1 MNLPQA
7 WIDLPKI
14 TALSDAPV
22 LQSHIGE
29 GDRFQLSRS
38 MGPVLDI
45 LRHKDTQTPLSIAL
59 YGTWG
64 SGKSSAMHWLQAGLK
79 VWNDKLPEHNHG
91 QSKDDLWPHTISV
104 NFYPWKYST
113 KEDVWR
119 GLIVEIIIACIKHN
133 KDQNVTVNEVV
144 SKFSGFLGKKLI
156 TALSALKLKGTFA
169 GVGGEVDVEKLV
181 KVFDNQDVS
190 PETAYLNDFEE
201 TFSTWVTEILKP
213 TKSEGQAQP
222 FMRYRLV
229 VFIDDLD
236 RCLPEVALQVLEA
249 LKLYLNIPGLVFVL
263 GLDQKVVQQLVC
275 KHYSKL
281 GVDEEKAKQYL
292 SKMFQV
298 EIPLAPHESEIELYV
313 DGLVSDTQWQDLG
326 IDNDQ
331 KQKDVFLK
339 VIRELGDYSPRET
352 KRLVNSILLQA
363 RGAQF
368 MASQPNELT
377 PTQAVQIHLIEEVL
391 RRHYPKQDRWLRLRK
406 SQKFFLDWD
415 LPRQDEEINSVE
427 RTLKAD
433 THLNI
438 LMDIKPF
445 PTEPQL
451 EMMRIKEINKDF
463 KSWVEKETGKPWE
476 EVEQEQFRNIT
487 RLDFWGASFTDW
499 SALSKLQNLKHL
511 ELANSNF
518 LDLEILTNLKNL
530 SHISLSYGLLETLEL
545 LPEIKTLRTLS
556 LNELDLRESAFLL
569 KMPKLISLG
578 LAQCKGTSLIN
589 LATLKQLKGLSL
601 LNADIDD
608 YSTLSQ
614 LENLEIIYL
623 GGSNITSLAPLKNLQ
638 NLLVLTLPESFANT
652 SEVNELQTKIPNLNL
667 AFNY

>member
-1 MNLPQA
+1 MSLPQA
-7 WIDLPKI
+7 WTDLPKI

-79 VWNDKLPEHNHG
+79 TWNDALPEHNHG

-133 KDQNVTVNEVV
+133 KNQNVTVNEVV

-181 KVFDNQDVS
+181 KIFDNQDVS

-213 TKSEGQAQP
+213 TKREGQAQP

-326 IDNDQ
+326 INNDQ

-391 RRHYPKQDRWLRLRK
+391 RRKFPAQDRWLRLRRHQEFFFKWGKTVQSNKEHKYSIGGNDIEEKLK
-406 SQKFFLDWD
+406 SDPLLQSLMYLTPFPKIQQLETLRVKDVGIR
-415 LPRQDEEINSVE
+415 LKTLIENITNSTWK
-427 RTLKAD
+427 TLKANNFKNIRALELTGEHHD
-433 THLNI
+433 DWSGLSNFKHLN
-438 LMDIKPF
+438 
-445 PTEPQL
+445 
-451 EMMRIKEINKDF
+451 
-463 KSWVEKETGKPWE
+463 
-476 EVEQEQFRNIT
+476 
-487 RLDFWGASFTDW
+487 
-499 SALSKLQNLKHL
+499 
-511 ELANSNF
+511 
-518 LDLEILTNLKNL
+518 
-530 SHISLSYGLLETLEL
+530 
-545 LPEIKTLRTLS
+545 
-556 LNELDLRESAFLL
+556 
-569 KMPKLISLG
+569 SLG
-578 LAQCKGTSLIN
+578 LAMTNFNQFQDLIILNKIQHLDLSYTSFSDLELLVGLPELKSLI
-589 LATLKQLKGLSL
+589 LTGTQIRYLSPISYMKQLQILHIEDSNVDALRPL
-601 LNADIDD
+601 LDLPNLVELCLPIDFEF
-608 YSTLSQ
+608 S
-614 LENLEIIYL
+614 
-623 GGSNITSLAPLKNLQ
+623 PL
-638 NLLVLTLPESFANT
+638 VE
-652 SEVNELQTKIPNLNL
+652 ELQQRNPQLDII
-667 AFNY
+667 FV